1 MRLAPCCGMR
11 ITLALIASG
20 LVALGLWLIA
30 TGFMPAEAGAVNS
43 NAQMSAAPAPTAGP
57 VALGVALLAGG
68 GLFFVLLLRR
78 R

>member
-1 MRLAPCCGMR
+1 MR

-30 TGFMPAEAGAVNS
+30 AGFIPTEPRVVNP
-43 NAQMSAAPAPTAGP
+43 NAQMSAAAAPTVGP

>member
-1 MRLAPCCGMR
+1 MRTA
-11 ITLALIASG
+11 LALIAAG

-30 TGFMPAEAGAVNS
+30 TGFMPAEAGMVNKD
-43 NAQMSAAPAPTAGP
+43 AQIAAAPAPTAGP

>member
-1 MRLAPCCGMR
+1 MRMA
-11 ITLALIASG
+11 LALIAAG

-30 TGFMPAEAGAVNS
+30 AGFMPPEPGMVNKD
-43 NAQMSAAPAPTAGP
+43 AQIAAAPAPTVGP